1 MTLPNIKIVD
11 CQEAGLSGKTCLRI
25 RFEHGPGDIL
35 IEYAALKEDEPG
47 IESILSGPLF
57 TSELVE
63 LENSRV
69 SVTLLEE
76 GMDAQ
81 VFIHIYEIST
91 KVENNLLIKLLISS
105 KY

>member
-11 CQEAGLSGKTCLRI
+11 CQEAGLSGKTCLKI

-81 VFIHIYEIST
+81 VFIHNYR
-91 KVENNLLIKLLISS
+91 N
-105 KY
+105 